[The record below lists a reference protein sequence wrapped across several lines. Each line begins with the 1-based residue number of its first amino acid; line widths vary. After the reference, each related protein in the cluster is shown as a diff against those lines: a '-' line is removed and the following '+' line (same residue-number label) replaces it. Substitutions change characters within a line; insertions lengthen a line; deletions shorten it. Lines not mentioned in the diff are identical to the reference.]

1 MSVIDVSVSLS
12 LYMSLFVW
20 YPVGAVTAVDQ
31 TSPETHWTRS
41 GILSS
46 PWFEQ
51 CLHVL

>member
-31 TSPETHWTRS
+31 TSPGDSLDQIRDS
-41 GILSS
+41 
-46 PWFEQ
+46 F
-51 CLHVL
+51 